1 MIDPFGSELGAPP
14 PRTVVAAGVE
24 IGRGSR
30 VVLRPRAG
38 GDVFGMAMAGMVAI
52 VEAIHADLDGKVHL
66 AVTLEDDPG
75 RELGEDRRPGHRFF
89 FAPDEVEPMAGPPPP
104 TRRVLVAG
112 IGNIFFGDDG
122 FGVAVADQLQRREL
136 PRGVDVID
144 FGIRGMDLVFAL
156 GEGYDVALF
165 VDAVPRGEAPGTVFL
180 IEPEL
185 AEPDEPDEP
194 IMLDAHG
201 MDPVKVLTLAGQLGP
216 VPERILVVGC
226 EPLTG
231 VSSDD
236 EELVG
241 ELSDPVRAAVGP
253 AVEMVERTLREL
265 LEERGEPGGG
275 GDEGTFQPGRDRR
288 GSVLGEE
295 PGARD
300 PQVPQDQGDVGG

>member
-1 MIDPFGSELGAPP
+1 MDGFGPQIGAPP
-14 PRTVVAAGVE
+14 PRTVNVAGVD

-38 GDVFGMAMAGMVAI
+38 GDVFGAAMAGMVAT
-52 VEAIHADLDGKVHL
+52 VEALHADLDGKVHV

-75 RELGEDRRPGHRFF
+75 RELGEDRHPGHRFF
-89 FAPDEVEPMAGPPPP
+89 SAPDGVEPMAGAPPP

-122 FGVAVADQLQRREL
+122 FGVAVAAELKQREL
-136 PRGVDVID
+136 PAGVDVVD

-165 VDAVPRGEAPGTVFL
+165 VDAVPRGEEPGSVFL

-185 AEPDEPDEP
+185 AKSDEPV
-194 IMLDAHG
+194 MLDAHG
-201 MDPVKVLTLAGQLGP
+201 MDPVKVLSLAGQLGP
-216 VPERILVVGC
+216 VPERILVIGC

-231 VSSDD
+231 VSSED

-241 ELSDPVRAAVGP
+241 ELSDPVRAAV
-253 AVEMVERTLREL
+253 AVAAELVVQTLTEL
-265 LEERGEPGGG
+265 LETEGGG
-275 GDEGTFQPGRDRR
+275 T
-288 GSVLGEE
+288 
-295 PGARD
+295 
-300 PQVPQDQGDVGG
+300 